1 MLTALRKPRYWV
13 ARTLLGGEPDVNR
26 RTIIDSWN
34 QYEDVVTFNQEM
46 DEWTRKYDAT
56 LRLVLAALEATNGS
70 STE

>member
-1 MLTALRKPRYWV
+1 MARPPSRYGV
-13 ARTLLGGEPDVNR
+13 VQTLLGGELDVNR
-26 RTIIDSWN
+26 RTIVDSWN

-46 DEWTRKYDAT
+46 SPWTKEDDAT